1 MSGLF
6 ELFNTFFVIGLSAF
20 GGGYAVIPLIQHYI
34 VESKR
39 WISVN
44 EMIDITS
51 ISQMTPGPIFIN
63 AATFVGIKVE
73 GLWGGLIAT
82 LGSVFPG
89 LFIVLVLAYLFH
101 KYGNLRFIQ
110 NILKALKPTI
120 VALIWMAAL
129 SLMMGSLFLE
139 ETQSLNLPSSLAFM
153 SAIALSLK
161 TKADTLVIVAVGG
174 LIGFIFYLI

>member
-6 ELFNTFFVIGLSAF
+6 ELFKTFFLIGLSAF

-34 VESKR
+34 VESKG

-82 LGSVFPG
+82 LGSVLPG
-89 LFIVLVLAYLFH
+89 LFIVLVLAYLFN

-110 NILKALKPTI
+110 NILQGLKPT
-120 VALIWMAAL
+120 VVGLIWLAAL
-129 SLMMGSLFLE
+129 TLLINTLQ
-139 ETQSLNLPSSLAFM
+139 THQNTLNLTSLSAFI
-153 SAIALSLK
+153 IATFLSLK
-161 TKADTLVIVAVGG
+161 TKIDTLGIVAVGG
-174 LIGFIFYLI
+174 LIGYLVYLL

>member
-6 ELFNTFFVIGLSAF
+6 ELFKTFFLIGLSAF

-34 VESKR
+34 VESKG

-82 LGSVFPG
+82 LGSVLPG
-89 LFIVLVLAYLFH
+89 LFIVLVLAYLFN

-110 NILKALKPTI
+110 NILQGLKPT
-120 VALIWMAAL
+120 VVGLIWLAAL
-129 SLMMGSLFLE
+129 TLLINTLQTHE
-139 ETQSLNLPSSLAFM
+139 NTLNLTSLSAFI
-153 SAIALSLK
+153 IATFLSLK
-161 TKADTLVIVAVGG
+161 TKIDTLGIVAVGG
-174 LIGFIFYLI
+174 LIGYLVYLL

>member
-6 ELFNTFFVIGLSAF
+6 ELFKTFFLIGLSAF

-34 VESKR
+34 VESKG

-82 LGSVFPG
+82 LGSVLPG
-89 LFIVLVLAYLFH
+89 LFIVLVLAYLFN

-110 NILKALKPTI
+110 NILKGLKPTI
-120 VALIWMAAL
+120 VALIWIAAL
-129 SLMMGSLFLE
+129 SLMIGSLYLK
-139 ETQSLNLPSSLAFM
+139 ETQSLSFPSVLAFLI
-153 SAIALSLK
+153 AIALSLK
-161 TKADTLVIVAVGG
+161 TKVDTLVIVAVGG
-174 LIGFIFYLI
+174 LIGFIFYLL

>member
-6 ELFNTFFVIGLSAF
+6 ELFKTFFLIGLSAF

-34 VESKR
+34 VESKG

-44 EMIDITS
+44 EMIDVTS

-82 LGSVFPG
+82 LGSVLPG
-89 LFIVLVLAYLFH
+89 LFIVLVLAYLFN

-110 NILKALKPTI
+110 NILQGLKPT
-120 VALIWMAAL
+120 VVGLIWLAAL
-129 SLMMGSLFLE
+129 TLLINTLQ
-139 ETQSLNLPSSLAFM
+139 THQNTLNLTSLSAFI
-153 SAIALSLK
+153 IATFLSLK
-161 TKADTLVIVAVGG
+161 TKIDTLGIVAVGG
-174 LIGFIFYLI
+174 LIGYLVYLL

>member
-6 ELFNTFFVIGLSAF
+6 ELFKTFFLIGLSAF

-34 VESKR
+34 VESKG

-82 LGSVFPG
+82 LGSVLPG
-89 LFIVLVLAYLFH
+89 LFIVLVLAYLFN

-110 NILKALKPTI
+110 NILQGLKPT
-120 VALIWMAAL
+120 VVGLIWLAAL
-129 SLMMGSLFLE
+129 TLLINTLQ
-139 ETQSLNLPSSLAFM
+139 THQNTLNLTSLSAFI
-153 SAIALSLK
+153 IATFLSLK
-161 TKADTLVIVAVGG
+161 TKIDTLGIVAFGG
-174 LIGFIFYLI
+174 LIGYLVYLL

>member
-1 MSGLF
+1 MSGLL
-6 ELFNTFFVIGLSAF
+6 ELFKSFFLIGLSAF

-34 VESKR
+34 VESKG

-63 AATFVGIKVE
+63 SATFVGIKVE

-82 LGSVFPG
+82 LGSVLPG
-89 LFIVLVLAYLFH
+89 LFIVLVLAYLFN

-110 NILKALKPTI
+110 NILQGLKPT
-120 VALIWMAAL
+120 VVGLIWLAAL
-129 SLMMGSLFLE
+129 TLLINTLQ
-139 ETQSLNLPSSLAFM
+139 TNQNTLNLTSLSAFI
-153 SAIALSLK
+153 IATFLSLK
-161 TKADTLVIVAVGG
+161 TKIDTLGIVTVGG
-174 LIGFIFYLI
+174 LIGYLVYLL

>member
-6 ELFNTFFVIGLSAF
+6 ELFKTFFIIGLSAF

-34 VESKR
+34 VESKG

-82 LGSVFPG
+82 LGSVLPG
-89 LFIVLVLAYLFH
+89 LFIVLMLAYLFN

-110 NILKALKPTI
+110 NILKGLKPTI

-129 SLMMGSLFLE
+129 GLVAESLFISAAQ
-139 ETQSLNLPSSLAFM
+139 TLNLASTLAFLI
-153 SAIALSLK
+153 AIWVSLK
-161 TKADTLVIVAVGG
+161 TKADTLLIVGIGG
-174 LIGFIFYLI
+174 LVGFIFYLF